1 MTRRPRAAITANPV
15 LIGAV
20 TTLVVVVAV
29 YFAGRANQRLPF
41 QPTRELHVMLANGDA
56 LLKGNE
62 VRVGGQQVGLV
73 KAMRAKR
80 LADGRTIAVAD
91 VELAANTRQLPV
103 DTHTRVR
110 LRSNLGLKYLELIA
124 GRAHQNLADGATI
137 PLSRQD
143 PSVDTDDLFNIYDR
157 PTRSAMRH
165 VTTEAGNALASRGA
179 DLNVAI
185 GRFPRLLRN
194 VQGVAHALAD
204 PDTALGRFVEA
215 GARLTRALG
224 PVAETQAR
232 FFGEAADTFGAFNRD
247 PAKLRATLERSG
259 PTLAEGTRS
268 FHAQRPFLRDSVPFS
283 DALQDAAAAIR
294 PSVPRINRALVL
306 APPVLRATPAFAQ
319 RLGNTLAAVRD
330 VGADPTVLLGLQS
343 LTHAFEVLRQQL
355 RYLGPYQTV
364 CNAAGYFA
372 TIYDDQITALDAY
385 GFLER
390 QLSLSLNSQDS
401 SLGSQEQSTP
411 ANGENFRPNGSSDPA
426 YAHAQPYAGAIEDKG
441 NADCEGGQRGYPMG
455 RMADKAEP
463 GYNVVVNPHTPGN
476 QGPTYAGRAH
486 VPAGQ
491 TFDRVPQGLAP
502 SLGDL
507 GR

>member
-1 MTRRPRAAITANPV
+1 MTRRPRAAISANPV

-20 TTLVVVVAV
+20 TTIVVVVAI
-29 YFAGRANQRLPF
+29 YFAGRANQGLPF
-41 QPTRELHVMLANGDA
+41 QPTRSLHVMLANGDA

-62 VRVGGQQVGLV
+62 VRIGGQQVGLV
-73 KAMRAKR
+73 KAMRAER
-80 LADGRTIAVAD
+80 LPNGRTIAIAD
-91 VELAANTRQLPV
+91 VDLAADARQLPV
-103 DTHTRVR
+103 DSRSRVR

-124 GRAHQNLADGATI
+124 GRAKRNLKDGATI
-137 PLSRQD
+137 PLSRQE
-143 PSVDTDDLFNIYDR
+143 PSVGTDDLFNIYDR
-157 PTRSAMRH
+157 PTRIAMRH
-165 VTTEAGNALASRGA
+165 VTTEAGNALAARGLS
-179 DLNVAI
+179 LNIAI
-185 GRFPRLLRN
+185 GRLPRLFRN
-194 VQGVAHALAD
+194 VEGVARVLAD
-204 PDTALGRFVEA
+204 PGTQLGRFVEA
-215 GARLTRALG
+215 GARFTGALA

-247 PAKLRATLERSG
+247 PARLRATLERSG

-268 FHAQRPFLRDSVPFS
+268 FAAQRPFLRHSVPFS
-283 DALQDAAAAIR
+283 AALRDVAAELR
-294 PSVPRINRALVL
+294 PGVPRINRALVL
-306 APPVLRATPAFAQ
+306 APPVLRATPAFAR
-319 RLGNTLAAVRD
+319 RLGDTLAAVRD

-343 LTHAFEVLRQQL
+343 LTHTFEVLRQQL

-372 TIYDDQITALDAY
+372 TIYNDQITALDDY

-426 YAHAQPYAGAIEDKG
+426 FAHAQPYAAAVDDKG

-455 RMADKAEP
+455 RLADEAEP

-502 SLGDL
+502 SLGEL
-507 GR
+507 GK